1 MGDYNGSGTLPRH
14 VDRKALYTDLEARVR
29 YLQQFIGFTADDVI
43 ALNRGSKY
51 IKALAPTLVDRVYS
65 KLLEADITARV
76 FQTRSTTS
84 ELDVDEYPEFK
95 SPYMQCRRMF
105 LRWYITRICSD
116 PTKIEFWAYL
126 DKVGRMHRGKDRMI
140 SFDVEYIHIGACLGY
155 IQDVLI
161 EGVMGCEKMSLPFR
175 VALVRALGKVIWI
188 QNDLFA
194 RWRVRDGAEFEM
206 EIEAVHENQE
216 PISRA
221 ASANANTRDRRDG
234 EASSVRSTWSSRGD
248 SASIFSDRQ
257 STAPTSINIGS
268 QEVAAD
274 YPACPF
280 SPGHAP
286 SYETRVWSDADSGR
300 CSR

>member
-1 MGDYNGSGTLPRH
+1 MEHHHSSCPQPRH
-14 VDRKALYTDLEARVR
+14 VDRKSLYTDLGARVR
-29 YLQQFIGFTADDVI
+29 YLQQFIGFTDDDVI
-43 ALNRGSKY
+43 ALNKGSKY
-51 IKALAPTLVDRVYS
+51 IKPLAPTLVDRVYS
-65 KLLEADITARV
+65 KLLEADITARA
-76 FQTRSTTS
+76 FQTRSTTT
-84 ELDVDEYPEFK
+84 EQDLDEYPKFK

-140 SFDVEYIHIGACLGY
+140 CFDVEYIHIGACLGF

-161 EGVMGCEKMSLPFR
+161 EGVMGCEKMSFPFR

-194 RWRVRDGAEFEM
+194 RWRVTDGAEFEI
-206 EIEAVHENQE
+206 EIEAAHRDPE
-216 PISRA
+216 PTPKATSVKT
-221 ASANANTRDRRDG
+221 NPRDRQED
-234 EASSVRSTWSSRGD
+234 EASSLCSSPSSRRE
-248 SASIFSDRQ
+248 SASIISNPP
-257 STAPTSINIGS
+257 STAPTSINTSS
-268 QEVAAD
+268 QQGATD

-280 SPGHAP
+280 SPDYAP
-286 SYETRVWSDADSGR
+286 SYETKVWSDTASRR